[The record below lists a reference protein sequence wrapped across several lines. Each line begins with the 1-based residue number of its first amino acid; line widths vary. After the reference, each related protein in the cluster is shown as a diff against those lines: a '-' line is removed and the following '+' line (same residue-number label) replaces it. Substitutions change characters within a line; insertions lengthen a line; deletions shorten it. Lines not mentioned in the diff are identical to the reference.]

1 MARIQ
6 TSGLGGNGAQAVG
19 NIDGGSSRRV
29 YLVSQDLNGGNAT
42 TSSFSAA
49 LSGGSASSTYVLG

>member
-19 NIDGGSSRRV
+19 NIDGGSSIRV
-29 YLVSQDLNGGNAT
+29 YLSSQDLDGGNAST
-42 TSSFSAA
+42 VSFTAT
-49 LSGGSASSTYVLG
+49 LSGGNSSSTYTLG

>member
-6 TSGLGGNGAQAVG
+6 TSGLGGNGSNNVG

-29 YLVSQDLNGGNAT
+29 YLPSQDLNGGNAST
-42 TSSFSAA
+42 VSFTAT
-49 LSGGSASSTYVLG
+49 LSGGNSSSTYILG

>member
-19 NIDGGSSRRV
+19 NIDGGSANRV
-29 YLVSQDLNGGNAT
+29 YLTSQDLNNGNSTTSIFVATLSGGNA
-42 TSSFSAA
+42 SS
-49 LSGGSASSTYVLG
+49 LYTLG

>member
-19 NIDGGSSRRV
+19 NIDGGSSIRV
-29 YLVSQDLNGGNAT
+29 YLASQDLNGGNAS
-42 TSSFSAA
+42 TSSFVSS
-49 LSGGSASSTYVLG
+49 LSGGNSSSTYILG